1 VLLILQ
7 YPKYC
12 GFYPFHKEYLQMLK
26 DAGVIVFRLSNW
38 VDVVD
43 EVVDSVECQIG
54 SGEQRQA
61 LEDKQR
67 KKALEE
73 KMDNVIWKMNLIIV
87 AVVCVVFGY
96 LLGMYAAKK

>member
-1 VLLILQ
+1 LILQ
-7 YPKYC
+7 YTKNC
-12 GFYPFHKEYLQMLK
+12 GFYRFHKEYLQMLK
-26 DAGVIVFRLSNW
+26 VVSVIVFRLSNW
-38 VDVVD
+38 ADTVD
-43 EVVDSVECQIG
+43 EVVDTAECQTG

-73 KMDNVIWKMNLIIV
+73 KMDNVILKMNLIIV
-87 AVVCVVFGY
+87 VVVCVVFVC

>member
-1 VLLILQ
+1 
-7 YPKYC
+7 
-12 GFYPFHKEYLQMLK
+12 M
-26 DAGVIVFRLSNW
+26 
-38 VDVVD
+38 
-43 EVVDSVECQIG
+43 
-54 SGEQRQA
+54 
-61 LEDKQR
+61 

>member
-1 VLLILQ
+1 
-7 YPKYC
+7 
-12 GFYPFHKEYLQMLK
+12 MLK

-38 VDVVD
+38 ADTVD
-43 EVVDSVECQIG
+43 EVVDLVECQIG

-67 KKALEE
+67 TKALVE

-87 AVVCVVFGY
+87 VVVSVVYGC

>member
-1 VLLILQ
+1 
-7 YPKYC
+7 
-12 GFYPFHKEYLQMLK
+12 MMK
-26 DAGVIVFRLSNW
+26 DVVVIFFRPSNW
-38 VDVVD
+38 ADAVD

-73 KMDNVIWKMNLIIV
+73 KMDNVIWKMNLIIMTI
-87 AVVCVVFGY
+87 VCVVFGC

>member
-1 VLLILQ
+1 
-7 YPKYC
+7 
-12 GFYPFHKEYLQMLK
+12 MLK
-26 DAGVIVFRLSNW
+26 DVGVIVFRSSNW
-38 VDVVD
+38 VDAVV

-54 SGEQRQA
+54 SGEQRQT

-87 AVVCVVFGY
+87 AVVCVVFGC
-96 LLGMYAAKK
+96 LLGMYATKK